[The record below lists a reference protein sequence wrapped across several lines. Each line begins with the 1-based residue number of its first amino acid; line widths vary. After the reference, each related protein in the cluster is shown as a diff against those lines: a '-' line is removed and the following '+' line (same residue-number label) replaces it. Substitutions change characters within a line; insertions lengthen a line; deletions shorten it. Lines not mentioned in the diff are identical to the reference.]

1 MTSPLS
7 KGCSKGFEN
16 LCLEEGDIEPIDISG
31 QEGNMF
37 DEAIGHIEDVLMDPQ
52 FQDLQK
58 DFMEKYWNEF
68 DDSEENKLV
77 YMEIFKE
84 YTDVVEKYIENH
96 LKRNM
101 RDFNMDVFTSQLQE
115 RKDDLEGEVFEI
127 LFTFTDFIIFKEMF
141 LDYKAVKEGK
151 VADLGLNIHVSS
163 V

>member
-1 MTSPLS
+1 MTSS

-16 LCLEEGDIEPIDISG
+16 LCLEETDVEPIDIRG

-52 FQDLQK
+52 FQELQK
-58 DFMEKYWNEF
+58 NFMEKYWNEF

-101 RDFNMDVFTSQLQE
+101 KDFNMDVFTSQLQE

-127 LFTFTDFIIFKEMF
+127 LFTFTDFLVFKEMF
-141 LDYKAVKEGK
+141 LDYKAVKEGR

>member
-1 MTSPLS
+1 MTSPQRYS
-7 KGCSKGFEN
+7 KGLES
-16 LCLEEGDIEPIDISG
+16 LCIEDADADPIDISG
-31 QEGNMF
+31 KDCNMF

-58 DFMEKYWNEF
+58 NFLEKYWNEF

-96 LKRNM
+96 LLESMK
-101 RDFNMDVFTSQLQE
+101 DFNMESFISLLQE
-115 RKDDLEGEVFEI
+115 RKDELEGEVFEI
-127 LFTFTDFIIFKEMF
+127 LFTFTDFLVFKEMF
-141 LDYKAVKEGK
+141 LDYKAVKEGR
-151 VADLGLNIHVSS
+151 VEDLGLNIHVTS